1 MRHII
6 LTAPFDASTWESC
19 RPFVERALAQVKDFH
34 AEIDIGLWV
43 FRTQECY
50 SVVHELEH
58 FFANR
63 GIRFLSVPH
72 DGPLPCGVSPAAGEA
87 LRALGVEVCNVTTTR
102 FQPVNFSSKKH
113 DLGFSLMNQLSVAEK
128 RFPKCAHD
136 IAADYFA
143 LRKVFT
149 GNRWIFTEGRNAH
162 NPASHCDIAWAG
174 ALATH
179 AHTTK
184 KSEAW
189 ALAG

>member
-1 MRHII
+1 MKHII

-58 FFANR
+58 LFANR

-102 FQPVNFSSKKH
+102 FQPVTVLASSQPEQCEQYEATDSDSARFS
-113 DLGFSLMNQLSVAEK
+113 GV
-128 RFPKCAHD
+128 
-136 IAADYFA
+136 
-143 LRKVFT
+143 
-149 GNRWIFTEGRNAH
+149 
-162 NPASHCDIAWAG
+162 
-174 ALATH
+174 
-179 AHTTK
+179 
-184 KSEAW
+184 
-189 ALAG
+189 